1 MRICIVCQEDVSGRR
16 AVKVKEDRIIKA
28 IRKIKQ
34 TFNIATNNEL
44 YVSEECIPKHKE
56 RRRAF
61 ERSMLSFGILAA
73 IIVVLMLSSI
83 VLSGKFDLGMII
95 SAFLIGGFILLF
107 ALIFKYTPA
116 VEGEVAAAVPGTPVP
131 RKEEKAQVP
140 KEEKPQP
147 EKSNEE
153 KPAENADKGE

>member
-1 MRICIVCQEDVSGRR
+1 MRICIVCQEDVSGKR

-56 RRRAF
+56 RRRTF
-61 ERSMLSFGILAA
+61 ERSMLFFGILAA

-116 VEGEVAAAVPGTPVP
+116 VEGEVAVAVPGTPVP
-131 RKEEKAQVP
+131 KKDEKIQAPKEEKAEKPVQ
-140 KEEKPQP
+140 EEK
-147 EKSNEE
+147 
-153 KPAENADKGE
+153 KGE